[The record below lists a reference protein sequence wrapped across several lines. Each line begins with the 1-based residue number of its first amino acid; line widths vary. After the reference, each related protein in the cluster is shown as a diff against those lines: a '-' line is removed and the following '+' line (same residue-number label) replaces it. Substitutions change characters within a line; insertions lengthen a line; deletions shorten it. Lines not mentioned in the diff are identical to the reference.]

1 MFASLSSASTR
12 VPALDMI
19 CLTMSWTLS
28 QPTLLFHSSSLGWS
42 YRSFMMWKEF
52 LRVTHPGGLQTDPWP
67 GLHSCP
73 FRGAEHIVVSF
84 LETSTGPPSLGLW
97 RSLGPAC
104 CTPPGPPSI
113 SWWLVAGIT
122 SSIPD
127 SRTMFP
133 GSPGSICLQV
143 DALG

>member
-52 LRVTHPGGLQTDPWP
+52 LRVTHPGVCRQ
-67 GLHSCP
+67 
-73 FRGAEHIVVSF
+73 I
-84 LETSTGPPSLGLW
+84 LGQDSILV
-97 RSLGPAC
+97 LFVAL
-104 CTPPGPPSI
+104 SI
-113 SWWLVAGIT
+113 SLFPSWRRLPARLPLACGGVWARPVVHRLDLLLSHGGWLRASPLVFLTAELCSQVPRVAFAC
-122 SSIPD
+122 
-127 SRTMFP
+127 RWM
-133 GSPGSICLQV
+133 L
-143 DALG
+143 